1 MWKCIRCE
9 KENPDSAENCME
21 CGHGKTMNYRDY
33 RTLSK
38 VQGSVIEKWK
48 QEQHSSEY
56 FKKMGVEY
64 LQKTIECFIKSN
76 ESNRN
81 IQYMITAELNKYF
94 TVREN
99 KEKPILMADGMRK
112 TVFGSNIRREDICE
126 IEFIRISKD
135 IVPDG
140 AWDISADQNR
150 TIWAWTENAENK
162 MLLLKIGSEDGIYA
176 NASCAHLFEGY
187 CNTIKIVFHDL
198 FDTSQ
203 VTDMSYMFANCEKL
217 KEVDVDSFDT
227 DKVTNM
233 YAMFSNCKK
242 IERVDVSRFN
252 TSNVANMGL
261 MFAICA
267 KLEKLDVSNF
277 DTRKV
282 TSMKTMFCGCSELK
296 ELDVRGFDTHLVTD
310 MSSMFLGCKNLRNLD
325 ISNFHFQKEAK
336 TSNMFRYSG
345 MDGIAVG
352 K

>member
-1 MWKCIRCE
+1 MWKCTCCE
-9 KENPDSAENCME
+9 KENPDMADNCEE
-21 CGHGKTMNYRDY
+21 CGHVRFMDY
-33 RTLSK
+33 IHHRTLSRIPSSMEVNWK
-38 VQGSVIEKWK
+38 ADQQTEK
-48 QEQHSSEY
+48 QSS
-56 FKKMGVEY
+56 
-64 LQKTIECFIKSN
+64 
-76 ESNRN
+76 
-81 IQYMITAELNKYF
+81 
-94 TVREN
+94 
-99 KEKPILMADGMRK
+99 KPVLMAYVNTNK
-112 TVFGSNIRREDICE
+112 VFGKNILRESIQE
-126 IEFIRISKD
+126 IEFVK
-135 IVPDG
+135 VGETLKPYG
-140 AWDISADQNR
+140 AWDISADQNK

-187 CNTIKIVFHDL
+187 SNTTKIVFHDL

-233 YAMFSNCKK
+233 CAMFSNCKR
-242 IERVDVSRFN
+242 IEKVDVSRFN
-252 TSNVANMGL
+252 TSNVTNMGL

-267 KLEKLDVSNF
+267 KLEKLDISNF

-296 ELDVRGFDTHLVTD
+296 ELDVRGFDTRLVTD
-310 MSSMFLGCKNLRNLD
+310 MSSMFLGCKNLRNLN

-345 MDGIAVG
+345 MDGITVG

>member
-1 MWKCIRCE
+1 MWIRKDNELQRLQNFVKSSGVCDR
-9 KENPDSAENCME
+9 KME
-21 CGHGKTMNYRDY
+21 AGTAFFR
-33 RTLSK
+33 
-38 VQGSVIEKWK
+38 I
-48 QEQHSSEY
+48 
-56 FKKMGVEY
+56 
-64 LQKTIECFIKSN
+64 LQKDGDGISSKNDRMFHKVERK
-76 ESNRN
+76 
-81 IQYMITAELNKYF
+81 QQKH
-94 TVREN
+94 TVY
-99 KEKPILMADGMRK
+99 DHCG
-112 TVFGSNIRREDICE
+112 
-126 IEFIRISKD
+126 IRISKD
-135 IVPDG
+135 IEPDG

-203 VTDMSYMFANCEKL
+203 VTDMSYMVANCEKL

-252 TSNVANMGL
+252 TSNVTNMGL

-267 KLEKLDVSNF
+267 KLEKLNISNF

-296 ELDVRGFDTHLVTD
+296 ELDVHGFDTRLVTD

>member
-56 FKKMGVEY
+56 FKKMGMEY

-99 KEKPILMADGMRK
+99 KEKPILTADGMRK

-135 IVPDG
+135 IVPYG

-150 TIWAWTENAENK
+150 TIWAWMENAENK

-187 CNTIKIVFHDL
+187 SNTTKIVFHDL

-217 KEVDVDSFDT
+217 IYSVNSLYNASK
-227 DKVTNM
+227 
-233 YAMFSNCKK
+233 
-242 IERVDVSRFN
+242 
-252 TSNVANMGL
+252 
-261 MFAICA
+261 AI
-267 KLEKLDVSNF
+267 
-277 DTRKV
+277 
-282 TSMKTMFCGCSELK
+282 G
-296 ELDVRGFDTHLVTD
+296 
-310 MSSMFLGCKNLRNLD
+310 
-325 ISNFHFQKEAK
+325 
-336 TSNMFRYSG
+336 Y
-345 MDGIAVG
+345 
-352 K
+352 